1 MKNFLHGGRQENGEE
16 NAYRAGARARI
27 RVHHARG
34 ENPPKNEGFTGE
46 RRRKRGLWRKKRCEK
61 FCGGIGRDLREFLRR
76 AGAEKGE
83 AWWGRGR
90 RSRGRSACETPSP
103 RPQRGAGRRTQS
115 GGGSAVCQPAAG
127 SRKRA
132 QKKPPPAVGQGSEMT
147 AFYLWSGVVW
157 AESTRFSALVT
168 RLSSEVANSG

>member
-1 MKNFLHGGRQENGEE
+1 MKNFLHGRRQENGGEK
-16 NAYRAGARARI
+16 AYRTGARARI
-27 RVHHARG
+27 RAHRARG

-46 RRRKRGLWRKKRCEK
+46 RRRKQGLWRKKRCKK
-61 FCGGIGRDLREFLRR
+61 FCGGIGRDLREFWRR
-76 AGAEKGE
+76 AGAEKGG
-83 AWWGRGR
+83 AWWG
-90 RSRGRSACETPSP
+90 E
-103 RPQRGAGRRTQS
+103 